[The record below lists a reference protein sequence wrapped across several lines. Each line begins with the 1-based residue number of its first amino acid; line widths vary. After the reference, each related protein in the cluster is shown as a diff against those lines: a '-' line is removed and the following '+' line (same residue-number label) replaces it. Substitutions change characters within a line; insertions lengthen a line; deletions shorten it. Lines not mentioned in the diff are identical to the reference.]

1 MRDSDH
7 KTKKLDEERRQE
19 VLQLREFSERKLD
32 DIRKCDS
39 SLTEEKQRQWEKE
52 RFFLETQL

>member
-7 KTKKLDEERRQE
+7 KSKKLDEERRQE